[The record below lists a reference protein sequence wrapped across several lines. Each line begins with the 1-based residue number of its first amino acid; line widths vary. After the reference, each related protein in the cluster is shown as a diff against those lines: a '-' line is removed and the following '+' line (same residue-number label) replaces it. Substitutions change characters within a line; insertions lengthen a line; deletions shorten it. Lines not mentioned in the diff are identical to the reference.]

1 MRYDTPIELIQ
12 IQRGDYDPKTGNYSD
27 SMTVTGVVY
36 GSVMNAGADLQA
48 FVYNQIRKGS
58 LVIQLQ
64 NHLPTL
70 PDRIRVTGRLY
81 SVDFVRSLRTKEALV
96 VSEVS
101 A

>member
-12 IQRGDYDPKTGNYSD
+12 IQRGDYDPKTGNYPD

-36 GSVMNAGADLQA
+36 GSVMNAGADLQN
-48 FVYNQIRKGS
+48 FVYNRLKKGS

-64 NHLPTL
+64 NHIPTL
-70 PDRIRVTGRLY
+70 PDRIRVAGRLY
-81 SVDFVRSLRTKEALV
+81 SVDFVRTLRTKETLV